1 MDEQIKGR
9 IESIVYHN
17 NENDYTV
24 LEISDD
30 KENLITAVGNIAMPG
45 EGEEVT
51 LVGYYTYHKEFG
63 KQFAF
68 TSYEKSLP
76 REIEGIIQ
84 YLSSGMIKGVG
95 PVTALKIVNR
105 FGLDTFDII
114 EQHPDWLADIPGITR
129 KKAAAIAESFM
140 AQQELYGVMMFF
152 KDYLDVCKYLGCNV
166 VGSETG
172 SYNGDP
178 WIYHPENHS
187 DAALER
193 VVSVFSNLAD
203 YALSR
208 EEYIG
213 MEGAFGHVCHTPER
227 LFEAIQRIN
236 RDNIRVIFDLYNYL
250 DISNFESAY
259 EILDRGLD
267 LFGEKILLFHIKDF
281 VVDGDKLRQCGVGR
295 GILDYDKIITK
306 IYQHNPDAIL
316 VLEGTTGEDIDYAL
330 SFLREKINKVTYYS
344 KES

>member
-140 AQQELYGVMMFF
+140 AQ
-152 KDYLDVCKYLGCNV
+152 
-166 VGSETG
+166 
-172 SYNGDP
+172 
-178 WIYHPENHS
+178 
-187 DAALER
+187 
-193 VVSVFSNLAD
+193 
-203 YALSR
+203 
-208 EEYIG
+208 
-213 MEGAFGHVCHTPER
+213 
-227 LFEAIQRIN
+227 
-236 RDNIRVIFDLYNYL
+236 
-250 DISNFESAY
+250 
-259 EILDRGLD
+259 
-267 LFGEKILLFHIKDF
+267 
-281 VVDGDKLRQCGVGR
+281 
-295 GILDYDKIITK
+295 
-306 IYQHNPDAIL
+306 
-316 VLEGTTGEDIDYAL
+316 
-330 SFLREKINKVTYYS
+330 
-344 KES
+344 